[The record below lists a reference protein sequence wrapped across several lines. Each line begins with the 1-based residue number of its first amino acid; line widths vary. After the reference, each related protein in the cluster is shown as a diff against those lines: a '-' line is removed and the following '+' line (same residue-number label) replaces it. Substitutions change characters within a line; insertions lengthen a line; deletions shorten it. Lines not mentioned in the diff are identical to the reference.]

1 MGRKRKYSNA
11 AERLKAFR
19 DRVRLGAV
27 APVATT
33 VASKRKVKVLSRPAR
48 LAAIENEVQS
58 LMDEYQGWRDNLPES
73 LQESDLAEKLDEAID
88 KLYEVAAILAD
99 IDLPKGFGRD

>member
-19 DRVRLGAV
+19 ARKKLDA
-27 APVATT
+27 APIPPPMIG
-33 VASKRKVKVLSRPAR
+33 KRRAKVLSRPAR
-48 LAAIENEVQS
+48 LAAVGNELQA
-58 LMDEYQGWRDNLPES
+58 LADELQAWRDNLPES
-73 LQESDLAEKLDEAID
+73 FQESNLASKLDEAID
-88 KLYEVAAILAD
+88 NLTDLVVAVAD

>member
-19 DRVRLGAV
+19 ARAKLGV
-27 APVATT
+27 APVSPPTAPKT
-33 VASKRKVKVLSRPAR
+33 KVPSRPAR
-48 LAAIENEVQS
+48 VLAMENEAQA
-58 LMDEYQGWRDNLPES
+58 LIDEYQAWRDNLPES
-73 LQESDLAEKLDEAID
+73 LQESGLADKLDEAID
-88 KLYEVAAILAD
+88 RLTDVAGTLAD